1 MSKSN
6 LKKVMLQ
13 SNLPKE
19 IPQSNLSKE
28 ILKELL
34 KILSFA
40 EKMTY
45 TTFIF
50 DTKKINQLYLI
61 NKFPDLKL
69 GEKKKISFETEK
81 FYIYLIKRAY
91 DFLQTKNSITFDSSY
106 SVLYFKKIIKYLS
119 ELIASSID
127 IVEDNLIKIFFYLLF
142 LFFEEKLN
150 NLSDQNNRKIDL
162 DETFFKGTFIELTE
176 KYSSEISYHDSKEIT
191 DFINNCKNDM
201 EIQIIARLENDFL
214 YIKEILEQYRDK
226 KDDYMNEMYMYTG
239 ELLYEIEKS
248 FISENIA
255 LSNDLINK
263 LNKFYSNE
271 IYLIFT
277 NYISEVERDDLV
289 SDINKKFLESKKDE
303 YLPFEFDYSFPNN
316 SIENEK
322 HNKKLENYL
331 IYRNKNY
338 KKMKYSWFPEV
349 IKLGLD
355 NEFSIFA
362 FSQYKIPT
370 EFNLIRKFKIKIE
383 NLVQKNIVAIIK
395 EILYDN
401 DFIEL
406 YFSILKC
413 DTIKDFYNNYVR
425 INENDNV
432 FQKQKYQSN
441 DSEIFDEVYSDFMKQ
456 YEKKNENYQEFKDLI
471 IYKILPYGDRAYTL
485 KELKKF
491 VINPALFFLG
501 NDLKEDSDIKKMLK
515 GYIMIILLHE
525 TEHFLRLLD
534 KNKKVFPITPRQKE
548 GGRLFIKYIFDVYSI
563 NHINLEQANKLLN
576 ILTWED
582 HNELKKIFLNQLE
595 DIEEEKGE
603 NVDEFLHSYFKD
615 SISFFSNKER
625 KGDNNKKFNL
635 DLYLKK

>member
-1 MSKSN
+1 MS
-6 LKKVMLQ
+6 
-13 SNLPKE
+13 
-19 IPQSNLSKE
+19 QSNLSKE
-28 ILKELL
+28 ILKEIL

-50 DTKKINQLYLI
+50 DTKEVNQLYLI

-69 GEKKKISFETEK
+69 GVKKIISFETEK
-81 FYIYLIKRAY
+81 LYIYLIKKAY
-91 DFLQTKNSITFDSSY
+91 DFLQIKNSITFDSSY

-119 ELIASSID
+119 ELVTSSID
-127 IVEDNLIKIFFYLLF
+127 IVEDNLIKVFFYLLF
-142 LFFEEKLN
+142 LFFEKKLN
-150 NLSDQNNRKIDL
+150 NLSCQNNLKIDL

-176 KYSSEISYHDSKEIT
+176 KYSSEIAYCDSKEIT
-191 DFINNCKNDM
+191 DFLNNCKNDM

-226 KDDYMNEMYMYTG
+226 KDDLMNEMYIDT
-239 ELLYEIEKS
+239 ENLLYEIEKLFRS
-248 FISENIA
+248 KSYS
-255 LSNDLINK
+255 LSNDLINI
-263 LNKFYSNE
+263 LNKFYSNKT
-271 IYLIFT
+271 YLIFT
-277 NYISEVERDDLV
+277 NYISEVNKDDLI
-289 SDINKKFLESKKDE
+289 SDINNKFLESKKDD
-303 YLPFEFDYSFPNN
+303 YLPFEFDYSFSNN

-322 HNKKLENYL
+322 HNEKLENYL

-338 KKMKYSWFPEV
+338 KKMKYSWFPEAF
-349 IKLGLD
+349 KLGLD

-370 EFNLIRKFKIKIE
+370 EFNLIHKFKNKID
-383 NLVQKNIVAIIK
+383 NLFQKNIVSIIK
-395 EILYDN
+395 EILNDN
-401 DFIEL
+401 DFIDL

-413 DTIKDFYNNYVR
+413 DTIKYFFNNYLN
-425 INENDNV
+425 INENDKV

-441 DSEIFDEVYSDFMKQ
+441 DSDKFDEVYSDFMKQ
-456 YEKKNENYQEFKDLI
+456 YEKKNENYKEFKDLI

-491 VINPALFFLG
+491 VINPAQFCIG
-501 NDLKEDSDIKKMLK
+501 NDIKEDSDIKKILK
-515 GYIMIILLHE
+515 GYIIIILLRE
-525 TEHFLRLLD
+525 TEHFLRLEQ
-534 KNKKVFPITPRQKE
+534 NKKVFSLTPRQEE

-563 NHINLEQANKLLN
+563 NHINLEHANKILN
-576 ILTWED
+576 IATWED

-603 NVDEFLHSYFKD
+603 NVEEFLHNYFKD
-615 SISFFSNKER
+615 SISFFTNKER
-625 KGDNNKKFNL
+625 KGDNKKKFNI